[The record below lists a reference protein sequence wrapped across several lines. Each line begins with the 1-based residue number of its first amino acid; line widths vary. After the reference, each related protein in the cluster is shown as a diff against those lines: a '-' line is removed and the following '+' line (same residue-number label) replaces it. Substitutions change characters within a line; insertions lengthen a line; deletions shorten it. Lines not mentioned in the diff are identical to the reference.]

1 MLRFPEAVDRYLR
14 TLQAAKPSPHTVA
27 AYRRD
32 LAGVASR
39 IGGDAE
45 TLNLEQLTKDAL
57 RDAFASWAD
66 DHAKSSVMRAWSTW
80 NGFFR
85 FLVEE
90 DLVEGNPMAAIRRP
104 KPGRSQVKNIKGD
117 GYVPRLLEA
126 AATPAETDRKPWP
139 ERDLAVM
146 ATLLLTG
153 LRLGE
158 LISLTVGSFDG
169 GPGGRVVTVVGKGD
183 KAREVPIDDALDG
196 VIERYLRTR
205 ADRFPRHDLQRPD
218 TPLFVHHDGRAMT
231 RDHVQYVV
239 QKIYR
244 RAGVRASVPKGALV
258 HALRHTFATDALR
271 GGASVLEA
279 QRLLGHASLNTT
291 QRSLEATGDELRQ
304 AVNAHPSK
312 AGLDLFL
319 KRESG

>member
-1 MLRFPEAVDRYLR
+1 MRFPEAVDLYLR

-32 LAGVASR
+32 LGGVARR
-39 IGGDAE
+39 IGPE
-45 TLNLEQLTKDAL
+45 LTLDGLTKDAL

-66 DHAKSSVMRAWSTW
+66 DHAKASVMRAWSTW

-104 KPGRSQVKNIKGD
+104 KPGRSQVKNIKGN

-139 ERDLAVM
+139 ERDLALM

-196 VIERYLRTR
+196 VLDRYLRTR
-205 ADRFPRHDLQRPD
+205 ADRFPRHDLHRPD
-218 TPLFVHHDGRAMT
+218 TPLFVHHDGQAMT

-239 QKIYR
+239 DKIYR

-291 QRSLEATGDELRQ
+291 QRYLEATGDELRQ
-304 AVNAHPSK
+304 AVDAHPSK

-319 KRESG
+319 KNSEPRASP

>member
-1 MLRFPEAVDRYLR
+1 MRFSEAVDRYLR

-32 LAGVASR
+32 LHGLAAR
-39 IGGDAE
+39 IGEPE
-45 TLNLEQLTKDAL
+45 TLGLEQLSKDAL

-90 DLVEGNPMAAIRRP
+90 DLVAGNPMAAVRRP

-126 AATPAETDRKPWP
+126 AANPAENERKTWP
-139 ERDLAVM
+139 ERDLALM

-169 GPGGRVVTVVGKGD
+169 GPGSRVVTVVGKGD
-183 KAREVPIDDALDG
+183 KAREVPIDDALDS
-196 VIERYLRTR
+196 VLQRYLRTR
-205 ADRFPRHDLQRPD
+205 SERFPRHDLQRPD
-218 TPLFVHHDGRAMT
+218 TPLFIHHDGQPMT
-231 RDHVQYVV
+231 RDHVQYVID
-239 QKIYR
+239 KIYR
-244 RAGVRASVPKGALV
+244 RAGVRAQVPKGALV

-291 QRSLEATGDELRQ
+291 QRYLEATGDELRQ

-312 AGLDLFL
+312 AGLELFL
-319 KRESG
+319 KEESASP